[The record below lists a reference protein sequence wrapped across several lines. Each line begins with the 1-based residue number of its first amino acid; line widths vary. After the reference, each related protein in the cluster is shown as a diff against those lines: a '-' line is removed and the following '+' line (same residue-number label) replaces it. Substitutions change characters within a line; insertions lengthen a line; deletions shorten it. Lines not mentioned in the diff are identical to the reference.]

1 MKARKPRRTTPWQ
14 WLDRGTLGILHLHT
28 LRACSGM
35 LEGSTPF
42 GITDSYTRLDRLQ
55 DGRLELVL
63 NAFRHH

>member
-1 MKARKPRRTTPWQ
+1 
-14 WLDRGTLGILHLHT
+14 
-28 LRACSGM
+28 M